1 MGLRVRAH
9 QGAGL
14 NGETLWSYDPSAN
27 VEPDETATEPTES
40 VTEPTLTPEPPVV
53 VAQAPEPTEPVVTA
67 SVKRDAKPPVGYY
80 RNLLDMRDA
89 NLRFALAGQPLPS
102 NARVQCGAVV
112 TRVIQH
118 IESQASDP
126 YAGYYANALRDR
138 SIIVITLSEKSY
150 APPGIY

>member
-27 VEPDETATEPTES
+27 VEPEETATEPTES
-40 VTEPTLTPEPPVV
+40 VVEPAHTPETP
-53 VAQAPEPTEPVVTA
+53 VAQVSAPTEPVVTRA
-67 SVKRDAKPPVGYY
+67 TKPPVGYY

-102 NARVQCGAVV
+102 NARVQCGAIV

-126 YAGYYANALRDR
+126 YAAYYANALRDR
-138 SIIVITLSEKSY
+138 SIIVITLSEKSF